1 MKNFKRVIS
10 AVIALALSASTLVA
24 VSAAKFTDVDSS
36 SNYAEAVDV
45 LTALDIV
52 HGYEDGSF
60 RPDGEIT
67 RAEAATM
74 IVGGLN
80 MNADAKAAAG
90 TSKFTDV
97 NEKASWASGYVN
109 VGVAQGFINGMN
121 ETTFAPQENVTY
133 AQMCVMLTL
142 ITGYGDYAAANGG
155 WPTGYTQMAASAGI
169 NKGVA
174 VSNDTPLKRG
184 QVAQMLY
191 NALTTPI
198 LGITAYKLDGNT
210 YAKLDGTGGKEYKT
224 ILSDK
229 FDAYEVKATV
239 DNLDE
244 AGKVRFTGV
253 TSDYKAAVK
262 GGDYIVNP
270 MPGVI
275 IENGI
280 DLSNYL
286 KQQVKAVLA
295 LDANNKR
302 HLLFAKGTE
311 AVETLELAADT
322 YVKTDYVANKQV
334 KFDTTKYTL
343 DSTSVDIYVNG
354 YLYAAGVTPVA
365 PADTTIDNI
374 LSKATGTVKLAK
386 TGNASNYNAIFV
398 DSYVIGQVSNVDY
411 KNGVTTV
418 KFSINSANNLGSYKT
433 IEISDNDLD
442 TDATKLSV
450 KLGENE
456 IELKDLA
463 ENDVIAVKTKIITGN
478 NTIDASNNKDIT
490 VLVSRDTISGKVNA
504 IEDGTDE
511 NAFTVGSETYAAV
524 NKATVGLTVGESYN
538 TIYLDA
544 FGRIYSF
551 DDETV
556 EDTKNYAILAKVSD
570 KTDITLVLPNGTKKV
585 YEAKDANVYSEAAA
599 GDLHALEISGTAPT
613 VTINTTPATTEALST
628 STVLNCA
635 VEYTLK
641 KGQIN
646 SIVPAASVA
655 IPAGSEYKGSV
666 NKIATVGISEA
677 TGIINAEGAAT
688 YKDYAAMSASDLAD
702 GEQYTGAAF
711 GKIGTTTNYSLV
723 ILIKAGFD
731 YGANSRFAVV
741 NASGF
746 QTGLDEDG
754 DTVDQLKV
762 LLNGEK
768 TTLNFTSTAKSS
780 FGTVNFGDVFFYV
793 LDSDGLVKSV
803 KKISRTDILTAGSI
817 TGAKLGAA
825 GADYNGG
832 KWDFNNLKGTKDIK
846 LAQGILVGAGTNTV
860 RIIDVPTA
868 AADQAVDID
877 DFSAFALA
885 SDCVVYTYDTDKEVA
900 DKDKLDEEGSLQVS
914 NFKNWRIT
922 DQGTIAPFNASSA
935 IGKIVW
941 NINWSTD
948 PDDPA
953 YAIPKNADLTSR
965 GINAI
970 KLFDTLTYTA
980 KDSTSTSKLVGH
992 TASEEAQYVLALIV
1006 NDQVVEIYEIVQ

>member
-210 YAKLDGTGGKEYKT
+210 YAKLDGTSGKEYKT

-262 GGDYIVNP
+262 GGDYIINP

-311 AVETLELAADT
+311 AVETLEVAADD
-322 YVKTDYVANKQV
+322 YVKTDFAAKKQI
-334 KFDTTKYTL
+334 KFGSTNYTF
-343 DSTSVDIYVNG
+343 DATSVYIYVNG
-354 YLYAAGVTPVA
+354 YNFATVTPDIAGTPVVA
-365 PADTTIDNI
+365 ATYTA
-374 LSKATGTVKLAK
+374 ATGAAVPAGATVNAKIDTILKAATGNVKLAK

-398 DSYVIGQVSNVDY
+398 DAYVIGQVATAEY

-418 KFSINSANNLGSYKT
+418 KFTTNAASNIGGYNK
-433 IEISDNDLD
+433 IEISDNDLE
-442 TDATKLSV
+442 TEATKLVV
-450 KLGENE
+450 KLGDED
-456 IELKDLA
+456 IELKDLK
-463 ENDVIAVKTKIITGN
+463 EGDIIAVKTKLVAGDA
-478 NTIDASNNKDIT
+478 TIKASNNKDIT
-490 VLVSRDTISGKVNA
+490 VLVSRDTISGKVA
-504 IEDGTDE
+504 YIDSDE
-511 NAFTVGSETYAAV
+511 NEITVEETVYAAV
-524 NKATVGLTVGESYN
+524 DKTLSGLTTGEKYN

-544 FGRIYSF
+544 FGRIYTY

-556 EDTKNYAILAKVSD
+556 EETKNYAILAKVSD
-570 KTDITLVLPNGTKKV
+570 KTDVILVLPDGTKKGYSV
-585 YEAKDANVYSEAAA
+585 KDADVWGTVA
-599 GDLHALEISGTAPT
+599 GAYTATEVSNGPKT
-613 VTINTTPATTEALST
+613 GTPAVDIVNVGTPSAS
-628 STVLNCA
+628 V
-635 VEYTLK
+635 VEYTLR
-641 KGQIN
+641 KGEIS
-646 SIVPAASVA
+646 SIKAIAGVA
-655 IPAGSEYKGSV
+655 IPANTEYKASV
-666 NKIATVGISEA
+666 SKLATVGVSDA
-677 TGIINAEGAAT
+677 TGIINVEGAAT
-688 YKDYAAMSASDLAD
+688 YKDYKTMGVNNLTD
-702 GEQYTGAAF
+702 GEKYTGTGY
-711 GKIGTTTNYSLV
+711 GKIGTTNNYSLV
-723 ILIKAGFD
+723 ILTKAGYD

-741 NASGF
+741 NTASFAKG
-746 QTGLDEDG
+746 TDEEG
-754 DTVDQLKV
+754 EAVDQLKV
-762 LLNGEK
+762 LLNGEN
-768 TTLNFTSTAKSS
+768 TTLNFTAAAKAAY
-780 FGTVNFGDVFFYV
+780 GVVNVGDAFFYV
-793 LDSDGLVKSV
+793 LDSDGFVKSTA
-803 KKISRTDILTAGSI
+803 KIARGTILGSGVMPLGFLGTAG
-817 TGAKLGAA
+817 T
-825 GADYNGG
+825 DYDNTKWGNTLNG
-832 KWDFNNLKGTKDIK
+832 NSDIK
-846 LAQGILVGAGTNTV
+846 LVRGILVGATANTV
-860 RIIDVPTA
+860 RIINTPA
-868 AADQAVDID
+868 AALAAVDVD
-877 DFSAFALA
+877 DFESFAIA
-885 SDCVVYTYDTDKEVA
+885 DGCAIYTYDTDA
-900 DKDKLDEEGSLQVS
+900 SIDKDTDRLDAQGTLKAS
-914 NFKNWRIT
+914 NFKNWRVT
-922 DQGTIAPFNASSA
+922 DTTIATVAPFNTTAALS
-935 IGKIVW
+935 KIYWDTANVTAV
-941 NINWSTD
+941 TD
-948 PDDPA
+948 LTNHGVA
-953 YAIPKNADLTSR
+953 AKLFQQLEGHNAD
-965 GINAI
+965 
-970 KLFDTLTYTA
+970 D
-980 KDSTSTSKLVGH
+980 
-992 TASEEAQYVLALIV
+992 EAQYVLALIV